1 MDGDLILRVYT
12 LTASVLAEI
21 SVHLGTC
28 TTVFDSKISSSN
40 ASESRVLDLGLDR
53 PLAHDMETAG
63 SKGHDLKTKVL
74 ERATF
79 PRVLLRDSEVI
90 NVPVWITAE
99 S

>member
-1 MDGDLILRVYT
+1 MDGDLVLRVHT

-21 SVHLGTC
+21 SVHLGAC
-28 TTVFDSKISSSN
+28 TAVFHSKISSSN

-53 PLAHDMETAG
+53 PLTHDMVTA
-63 SKGHDLKTKVL
+63 SSQGHDLKTKVL
-74 ERATF
+74 ERVTF